1 MINVDQKSSE
11 VNRLK
16 TLRIVVC
23 REHTQLAAL
32 LCISV
37 VYKQILKRGDVICD
51 SVVFKGM
58 GFFSICKEKLRL
70 FNSLE
75 HMAYCN

>member
-16 TLRIVVC
+16 TLRIVVWC
-23 REHTQLAAL
+23 EHAQLAAL

-37 VYKQILKRGDVICD
+37 VYKQTLKRGDVLHD
-51 SVVFKGM
+51 SGVFKGM
-58 GFFSICKEKLRL
+58 VFSVYARKNYDYLI
-70 FNSLE
+70 
-75 HMAYCN
+75 A